1 MIIQIIPSI
10 KGGGAEFIARKLNQI
25 FLKKKLESYA
35 IFFSGKK
42 KEKKKNEII
51 LNLSLKNPL
60 IIFSLR
66 RTIRELLIN
75 KKKIIV
81 HAHLTWAFFYTVLA
95 TLGLKNIRLV
105 YTVHYTD
112 NRRRKYFIFKFIDYL
127 FYLKY
132 SFIICVSFAAK
143 KKFVR
148 WFQTNKKNIL
158 VIQNGSRIYPLK
170 FRRSL
175 KNRLPKLISIG
186 SLIDS
191 KNFLTTISAVSK
203 LRDKVGIYKIVG
215 DGHQKELLQK
225 RINSLKLESK
235 VKLIGWSDDI
245 KYHLNASDIMLIPSL
260 SEAFGLVAT
269 EGMSTGLP
277 IVASNIDGLKEVIGN
292 NNSIV
297 TYVNEAKSIREWE
310 RKIMLSIKKTTKSG
324 FYKISKL
331 SAKQAKKFSIK
342 KMANNYLSIYKKIY

>member
-1 MIIQIIPSI
+1 M
-10 KGGGAEFIARKLNQI
+10 
-25 FLKKKLESYA
+25 
-35 IFFSGKK
+35 
-42 KEKKKNEII
+42 
-51 LNLSLKNPL
+51 
-60 IIFSLR
+60 
-66 RTIRELLIN
+66 
-75 KKKIIV
+75 
-81 HAHLTWAFFYTVLA
+81 
-95 TLGLKNIRLV
+95 
-105 YTVHYTD
+105 
-112 NRRRKYFIFKFIDYL
+112 
-127 FYLKY
+127 
-132 SFIICVSFAAK
+132 
-143 KKFVR
+143 
-148 WFQTNKKNIL
+148 

-170 FRRSL
+170 YRRSL

-191 KNFLTTISAVSK
+191 KNFLTTISAISK
-203 LRDKVGIYKIVG
+203 LRHKVGIYKIIG
-215 DGHQKELLQK
+215 DGPQKELLQRK
-225 RINSLKLESK
+225 INSLRLKDK

-292 NNSIV
+292 NNSVV

-342 KMANNYLSIYKKIY
+342 KMANSYLEIYKKINL